1 MRRRKMSIWV
11 NKETRLVVQGITGKA
26 ARYHT
31 EQMLEYGTNIVAGVT
46 PGKKGQ
52 VVSGVPV
59 FDTLNEAIEKTKANT
74 SIIYVP
80 APYAADAIIEGID
93 AELDLIVCITEHIP
107 VIDMLRVKSYLK
119 GKKTRLIG
127 PNCPGII
134 TPDQAKIGIM
144 PGHIHQKGA
153 IGIVSRSGTLTYE
166 AVSAVTK
173 AGLGQSTAV
182 GIGGDPINGTN
193 FIEVL
198 DAFNRDAETEAVIL
212 IGEIGGD
219 AEEMAAQWIK
229 KNMKKPVVGFIS
241 GKSAPKGKTM
251 GHAGAIISGESG
263 TADSKIKALEEAGV
277 KVAQKLSE
285 LVPLLVESLK

>member
-1 MRRRKMSIWV
+1 MSIWV
-11 NKETRLVVQGITGKA
+11 NQETRLVVQGITGKA

-31 EQMLEYGTNIVAGVT
+31 EQMLEYGTNVVAGVT

>member
-1 MRRRKMSIWV
+1 MSIWV
-11 NKETRLVVQGITGKA
+11 NQETRLVVQGITGKA

-93 AELDLIVCITEHIP
+93 AELELIVCITEHIP

-134 TPDQAKIGIM
+134 TPDQTKIGIM

>member
-11 NKETRLVVQGITGKA
+11 NQETRLVVQGITGKA

-134 TPDQAKIGIM
+134 TPDQTKIGIM

>member
-1 MRRRKMSIWV
+1 MRRHKMSIWV
-11 NKETRLVVQGITGKA
+11 NQETRLVVQGITGKA

-134 TPDQAKIGIM
+134 TPDQTKIGIM

-241 GKSAPKGKTM
+241 GKFAPKGKTM

>member
-1 MRRRKMSIWV
+1 MSIWV
-11 NKETRLVVQGITGKA
+11 NQETRLVVQGITGKA

-134 TPDQAKIGIM
+134 TPDQTKIGIM

>member
-11 NKETRLVVQGITGKA
+11 NQETRLVVQGITGKA

-93 AELDLIVCITEHIP
+93 AELELIVCITEHIP

-134 TPDQAKIGIM
+134 TPDQTKIGIM

>member
-1 MRRRKMSIWV
+1 MSIWV
-11 NKETRLVVQGITGKA
+11 NQETRLVVQGITGKA

-229 KNMKKPVVGFIS
+229 KSMKKPVVGFIS

>member
-1 MRRRKMSIWV
+1 MSIWV
-11 NKETRLVVQGITGKA
+11 NQETRLVVQGITGKA

>member
-1 MRRRKMSIWV
+1 MRRHKMSIWV
-11 NKETRLVVQGITGKA
+11 NQETRLVVQGITGKA

>member
-1 MRRRKMSIWV
+1 MRRHKMSIWV
-11 NKETRLVVQGITGKA
+11 NQETRLVVQGITGKA

-59 FDTLNEAIEKTKANT
+59 FDTLNEEIEKTKANT

-134 TPDQAKIGIM
+134 TPDQTKIGIM

>member
-1 MRRRKMSIWV
+1 MSIWV
-11 NKETRLVVQGITGKA
+11 NQETRLVVQGITGKA

-285 LVPLLVESLK
+285 VVPLLVESLK

>member
-1 MRRRKMSIWV
+1 MSIWV